1 MNRLLKNHRVR
12 IRLIDQ
18 AHHRNGIGGAPFDV
32 VLFDDVEDENTRKV
46 AILFENPWHCA
57 VLDIAKL
64 ASGDIAFGSNSYRGD
79 FFEPALRA
87 AINPP
92 TE

>member
-1 MNRLLKNHRVR
+1 MSRILKNHRVR

-18 AHHRNGIGGAPFDV
+18 AHHRNGICGAPFNV
-32 VLFDDVEDENTRKV
+32 FLFDDVEDENTRKV

-64 ASGDIAFGSNSYRGD
+64 ARGDIAFGSNSYRGD
-79 FFEPALRA
+79 HFEPALRA
-87 AINPP
+87 LINPP
-92 TE
+92 AE